1 MSTNKSMNLAYAYLK
16 EIDCYDLHMTV
27 FAPLANIER
36 KYIIE
41 YKVPKVDVLDEL
53 PVEIASILI
62 QLTDDGYDILNV
74 YYRGRNHKAKKYVD
88 TFRILLD
95 KAVPQI

>member
-1 MSTNKSMNLAYAYLK
+1 MSTNKNTNLFYTLFK
-16 EIDCYDLHMTV
+16 ELDCYDAHIKTY
-27 FAPLANIER
+27 APPVNIEH

-41 YKVPKVDVLDEL
+41 YKVPEIDVLYESPL
-53 PVEIASILI
+53 EFVSILI
-62 QLTDDGYDILNV
+62 QLTNDGYNILNV

-95 KAVPQI
+95 KVVSQI